1 MKHLGLSLTLV
12 LIVAACSG
20 SPEATT
26 TSAGGSAETVQTTLA
41 STSTTASPTTTGP
54 STTTTVQPAADTFLI
69 AGNTCLLGWWDG
81 DWQSEGP
88 PPALGGEQYQVV
100 RLTEPITTSAGTE
113 PRPWCDPLE
122 LLNIEFDPQLPGD
135 WQDLDAIAVQ
145 TLGDVRPHEVEMLST
160 SLAAY
165 IEATSNLLAGRV
177 AGIPVVNLKQVIRT
191 DLEGD
196 GVDEVVVVASTM
208 PDDPI
213 DTAAG
218 DYTIV
223 YLRKILDGEV
233 ETALL
238 GIHVVDETGPFSWVQ
253 LAVAAIADL
262 NGDGRMEIVLNGNVW
277 EGAFLQAF
285 EWVDNDLG
293 LLEVL
298 SCGCGA

>member
-1 MKHLGLSLTLV
+1 MKHLGLSVTLV

-26 TSAGGSAETVQTTLA
+26 TSAGESAETVQTTLA
-41 STSTTASPTTTGP
+41 STSTTAFPTTTGP
-54 STTTTVQPAADTFLI
+54 STTTTVPPAADTFLI

-145 TLGDVRPHEVEMLST
+145 TLGDVRPHKVEMLST
-160 SLAAY
+160 SLDAY
-165 IEATSNLLAGRV
+165 IEATSNLLTGRV
-177 AGIPVVNLKQVIRT
+177 AGIPVINLKQVIRT

-213 DTAAG
+213 NTAAG

-238 GIHVVDETGPFSWVQ
+238 GVQVVDEAGPFSWVQ
-253 LAVAAIADL
+253 LGVAAIADL

-298 SCGCGA
+298 SCGCGV